1 MAGVEVNHR
10 EGASPEEEVM
20 PSRRAVHRPVEG
32 LTMQELLRTVTKTSG
47 NSAWAETIQP
57 LSTFENNIASRIS
70 SQTAEAREGIFS
82 TYAEVLLQ
90 HPFDQRNALLGHGKI
105 GLSCQEHLF
114 HVICVGSKNLL
125 KF

>member
-10 EGASPEEEVM
+10 EGASPEEEPM
-20 PSRRAVHRPVEG
+20 PNRRAVHRPVEG

-70 SQTAEAREGIFS
+70 SQSVEAREGRMICDLFKIIKP
-82 TYAEVLLQ
+82 VL
-90 HPFDQRNALLGHGKI
+90 
-105 GLSCQEHLF
+105 
-114 HVICVGSKNLL
+114 
-125 KF
+125 